1 MKKKFDISNLLAPLI
16 LLIVLAL
23 TIMFIPEYARYV
35 FPLIVIFLLYTKR
48 YIVYAFQGSKAYNM
62 KNFTYALER
71 YRKSVKVSGCKG
83 AIVTSYLIVEIKYG
97 KPSLALDYINK
108 NMNNKKFDEATKY
121 SMSVSKAIA
130 LWKENMALDSLNLL
144 KDLLKTSENTYAYE
158 TLTTLLIMNKNYDE
172 ALEYIKKGLDYN
184 KDSKV
189 LLSNEAEVYYK
200 LGNFQKSE
208 ELFKPLIES
217 KVNFA
222 EPYYYTGLL
231 AKERGEREKAIEL
244 LEKVIDCNDSL
255 LTTVSKEETQEI
267 LGPLY
272 DEEAK

>member
-83 AIVTSYLIVEIKYG
+83 AIVTSYVIVEIKYG

-272 DEEAK
+272 DEEDK

>member
-1 MKKKFDISNLLAPLI
+1 
-16 LLIVLAL
+16 
-23 TIMFIPEYARYV
+23 
-35 FPLIVIFLLYTKR
+35 
-48 YIVYAFQGSKAYNM
+48 
-62 KNFTYALER
+62 
-71 YRKSVKVSGCKG
+71 
-83 AIVTSYLIVEIKYG
+83 
-97 KPSLALDYINK
+97 
-108 NMNNKKFDEATKY
+108 
-121 SMSVSKAIA
+121 
-130 LWKENMALDSLNLL
+130 
-144 KDLLKTSENTYAYE
+144 
-158 TLTTLLIMNKNYDE
+158 MNKNYDE
-172 ALEYIKKGLDYN
+172 ALEYIKKGLEYN
-184 KDSKV
+184 KDSNV

-222 EPYYYTGLL
+222 EPYYQTGLL
-231 AKERGEREKAIEL
+231 AKEIGEREKAIEL

>member
-144 KDLLKTSENTYAYE
+144 KDLLKTSETTYAYE

-184 KDSKV
+184 KDSNV

-231 AKERGEREKAIEL
+231 AKERGEREKAIKL

>member
-244 LEKVIDCNDSL
+244 LEKVVDCNDSL
-255 LTTVSKEETQEI
+255 LTTVSKEEAQEI

>member
-35 FPLIVIFLLYTKR
+35 FPSIVIFLLFTKR

-184 KDSKV
+184 KDSNV

>member
-144 KDLLKTSENTYAYE
+144 KDLLKTSENNYAYE

-244 LEKVIDCNDSL
+244 LEKVVDCNDSL
-255 LTTVSKEETQEI
+255 LTTVSKEEAQEI

>member
-184 KDSKV
+184 KDSNV

-244 LEKVIDCNDSL
+244 LEKVVDCNDSL
-255 LTTVSKEETQEI
+255 LTTVSKEEAQEI

-272 DEEAK
+272 DEEDK

>member
-144 KDLLKTSENTYAYE
+144 KDLLKASENTYAYE

-184 KDSKV
+184 KDSNV

>member
-272 DEEAK
+272 DEEDK

>member
-208 ELFKPLIES
+208 ELFKPLIKS

-244 LEKVIDCNDSL
+244 LEKVVDCNDSL
-255 LTTVSKEETQEI
+255 LTTVSKEEAQEI

-272 DEEAK
+272 DEEDK

>member
-1 MKKKFDISNLLAPLI
+1 MKKKFDISNLLSPLI
-16 LLIVLAL
+16 LLIVLSLA
-23 TIMFIPEYARYV
+23 IMFIPQYV
-35 FPLIVIFLLYTKR
+35 IYILPLILVYFLYTRR
-48 YIVYAFQGSKAYNM
+48 YLVYAFQGSKAYNM

-71 YRKSVKVSGCKG
+71 YRRSIKVSGCKG
-83 AIVTSYLIVEIKYG
+83 AIITSYLIVEIKYG

-108 NMNNKKFDEATKY
+108 NMNNKKLDEATKY

-172 ALEYIKKGLDYN
+172 ALEYIRKGLDYN
-184 KDSKV
+184 KDSNV

-208 ELFKPLIES
+208 DLFKPLIEN

-231 AKERGEREKAIEL
+231 ARERGERKKAIEL
-244 LEKVIDCNDSL
+244 LEKVVDCNDSL
-255 LTTVSKEETQEI
+255 LTTVSKEDAQEI
-267 LGPLY
+267 LGALY
-272 DEEAK
+272 DEEAN

>member
-184 KDSKV
+184 KDSNV

>member
-184 KDSKV
+184 KDSNV

-267 LGPLY
+267 LGALY

>member
-71 YRKSVKVSGCKG
+71 YRKSVKVSGCQG

-272 DEEAK
+272 DEEDK

>member
-184 KDSKV
+184 KDSNV

-208 ELFKPLIES
+208 KLFKPLIES

>member
-16 LLIVLAL
+16 LLIVLTL
-23 TIMFIPEYARYV
+23 TIMFIPQYARYV
-35 FPLIVIFLLYTKR
+35 LPLIVVYLLYTKR

-71 YRKSVKVSGCKG
+71 YRKSIKVSGCKG

-108 NMNNKKFDEATKY
+108 NMSNKKLDEATKY
-121 SMSVSKAIA
+121 SMSVSKAIG
-130 LWKENMALDSLNLL
+130 LWKEGMALDSLNLL

-184 KDSKV
+184 KDSNV

>member
-1 MKKKFDISNLLAPLI
+1 
-16 LLIVLAL
+16 
-23 TIMFIPEYARYV
+23 MFIPEYARYV

-272 DEEAK
+272 DEEDK

>member
-23 TIMFIPEYARYV
+23 TIIFIPEYARYV
-35 FPLIVIFLLYTKR
+35 FPSIVIFLLYTKR

-121 SMSVSKAIA
+121 SMSVSEAIA

-272 DEEAK
+272 DEEDK

>member
-144 KDLLKTSENTYAYE
+144 KDLLKASENTYAYE

-184 KDSKV
+184 KDSNV

-231 AKERGEREKAIEL
+231 AKDRGEREKAIEL